1 MDLYVD
7 EDNVLKELVRFNND
21 IDLILS
27 RLEMEGESIPQLDQP
42 PAPTDTSVSSA
53 QILLDDDDHAE
64 QTRTESVLDLPARV
78 HEQ

>member
-1 MDLYVD
+1 
-7 EDNVLKELVRFNND
+7 
-21 IDLILS
+21 
-27 RLEMEGESIPQLDQP
+27 MEGESIPQLDQP

>member
-27 RLEMEGESIPQLDQP
+27 RLEMEGESIPQPLPP
-42 PAPTDTSVSSA
+42 PADTPASSP
-53 QILLDDDDHAE
+53 QILLDEDHAE
-64 QTRTESVLDLPARV
+64 QTRTDSVLDVRPQIN
-78 HEQ
+78 EQ